1 MNAIAAELTAGL
13 DLASGTRLADPTT
26 PLRALAAACGWKPP
40 SEAVRKLRSLETQHR
55 QALGRL
61 EALGQG
67 RVALLFAEAQ
77 ERARRVIRTAT
88 DPAELE
94 TLKVPSK
101 AELSLELANQRAAVK
116 AGLRALTAEASAL
129 WRPVAENFLE
139 VAEAHVAKLRTAESA
154 VAAGYGLQHRDSSTV
169 ETLTRGLEAFRA
181 RLTSTFAGYEAPA
194 AIAKPIFDL

>member
-1 MNAIAAELTAGL
+1 MTIAAELTAGL
-13 DLASGTRLADPTT
+13 DLATGTRLSDPTS

-40 SEAVRKLRSLETQHR
+40 SEAVRKLRTLETQHR
-55 QALGRL
+55 QAVGRL

-94 TLKVPSK
+94 VLKVPSK
-101 AELSLELANQRAAVK
+101 AELALELANQRAAVK

-139 VAEAHVAKLRTAESA
+139 VAEAHVAKLRAAESA
-154 VAAGYGLQHRDSSTV
+154 IATGYGLQHRDSSTV

-181 RLTSTFAGYEAPA
+181 RLGSCFAGYEAPA
-194 AIAKPIFDL
+194 AIAKPLFDL